1 MQKEVIKMLMD
12 YHVHTCYSDDSS
24 YPMEEVVRD
33 AIKIGL
39 DEICFTDHVDY
50 GVKLDR
56 EGKSAKELE
65 GNVLNVDYPDY
76 FREIDRLRQKYG
88 DRITIKQGME
98 FGIQTHTIPAFEKLF
113 SVYDFDFIILSCH
126 QVGDKE
132 FWNQNFQREHT
143 QQEYNELYYDE
154 IWKVIQKYK
163 NYSVLGHLDLIKR
176 YDRQGNYPYEKVKP
190 IITEILK
197 QVIADGKGLEVNTSC
212 FRYGLSDL
220 TPSAEILTLY
230 RELGGKILT
239 IGSDSHAPKHLGAHI
254 PEVLV
259 ELKQLGF
266 DSICTYRRMEPIF
279 HKMT

>member
-1 MQKEVIKMLMD
+1 MLCD

-56 EGKSAKELE
+56 EGRSAKELE

-76 FREIDRLRQKYG
+76 FREIDRLRQTYG
-88 DRITIKQGME
+88 NRITIKHGME
-98 FGIQTHTIPAFEKLF
+98 FGVQTHTIPAFEKLF
-113 SVYDFDFIILSCH
+113 SGYDFDFIILSCH

-176 YDRQGNYPYEKVKP
+176 YDRQGNYPYDKVKP

-220 TPSAEILTLY
+220 TPSGEILTLY

-254 PEVLV
+254 PEVLE

-266 DSICTYRRMEPIF
+266 DFICTYQRMEPIF
-279 HKMT
+279 HRIS

>member
-1 MQKEVIKMLMD
+1 MLCD

-56 EGKSAKELE
+56 EGRSAKELE

-76 FREIDRLRQKYG
+76 FREIDRLRQTYG
-88 DRITIKQGME
+88 NRITIKHGME
-98 FGIQTHTIPAFEKLF
+98 FGVQTHTIPAFEKLF
-113 SVYDFDFIILSCH
+113 SGYDFDFIIFSCH

-176 YDRQGNYPYEKVKP
+176 YDRQGNYPYDKVKP

-220 TPSAEILTLY
+220 TPSGEILTLY

-254 PEVLV
+254 PEVLE

-266 DSICTYRRMEPIF
+266 DFICTYQRMEPIF
-279 HKMT
+279 HRIS

>member
-1 MQKEVIKMLMD
+1 MLMD

>member
-1 MQKEVIKMLMD
+1 MLCD

-56 EGKSAKELE
+56 EGRSAKELE

-76 FREIDRLRQKYG
+76 FREIDRLRQTYG
-88 DRITIKQGME
+88 NRITIKHGME
-98 FGIQTHTIPAFEKLF
+98 FGVQTHTIPAFEKLF
-113 SVYDFDFIILSCH
+113 SGYDFDFIILSCH

-176 YDRQGNYPYEKVKP
+176 YDRQGNYPYDKVKP

-220 TPSAEILTLY
+220 TPSGEILTLY

-239 IGSDSHAPKHLGAHI
+239 TGSDSHAPKHLGAHI
-254 PEVLV
+254 PEVLE

-266 DSICTYRRMEPIF
+266 DFICTYQRMEPIF
-279 HKMT
+279 HRIS

>member
-1 MQKEVIKMLMD
+1 MLCD

-39 DEICFTDHVDY
+39 GEICFTDHVDY

-56 EGKSAKELE
+56 EGKSEKELE
-65 GNVLNVDYPDY
+65 GNVLNVDYPAY
-76 FREIDRLRQKYG
+76 FREIDRLRKKYG
-88 DRITIKQGME
+88 NRITIKQGME
-98 FGIQTHTIPAFEKLF
+98 FGVQTHTIPAFEKLY
-113 SVYDFDFIILSCH
+113 SGYDFDFIILSCH

-154 IWKVIQKYK
+154 IWKVIQNYK

-176 YDRQGNYPYEKVKP
+176 YDRQGNYPYERVKP

-220 TPSAEILTLY
+220 TPSGEILTLY

-239 IGSDSHAPKHLGAHI
+239 IGSDSHAPQHLGAHI
-254 PEVLV
+254 PEVLE
-259 ELKQLGF
+259 ELRQLGF
-266 DSICTYRRMEPIF
+266 DSICTYQQMEPIF
-279 HKMT
+279 HRIL